1 MPWTRPTLKQIVT
14 RVEADLT
21 SRLTGG
27 SALLRRSMLAI
38 LARVFAGAIHILHG
52 FLEFLALQLFID
64 TAESDYLDRHAVI
77 WGVPRIAASFAVGTL
92 TLTGVDGT
100 EIPAGTVF
108 LRDDGIEYTT
118 DALATIASGTATV
131 AVTCTTAGEAGNTDT
146 GLTFQIESPI
156 LNLNDTATVASPGIT
171 GGVETETDAALRVR
185 ILARI
190 QNPPAGGSESDYIA
204 WAKSIS
210 GIGQAWVFA
219 NYYGLGTVAVVVRT
233 DDPDNFTPSGPLVT
247 EVQTYIDTVR
257 PVTAAVTVSPIVE
270 ILVDFDIS
278 IRENTSEL
286 RAAVTNALTELFID
300 DGEPAGTLLIS
311 HINEAI
317 LTSGLEDFEIT
328 GIDVD
333 GNPVS
338 IANITLTDFEY
349 PVLGTITFS
358 TLV

>member
-1 MPWTRPTLKQIVT
+1 MPWTRPTLSQIVT

-27 SALLRRSMLAI
+27 AALLRRSMLAI

-52 FLEFLALQLFID
+52 FLEFMSLQLFID
-64 TAESDYLDRHAVI
+64 TAESDYLDRHALI

-100 EIPAGTVF
+100 EISADTVF
-108 LRDDGIEYTT
+108 LRDDGVEYTT
-118 DALATIASGTATV
+118 DALVTIAGGTASV
-131 AVTCTTAGEAGNTDT
+131 AVTCTTAGETGNADT
-146 GLTFQIESPI
+146 GLTFQIETPV
-156 LNLNDTATVASPGIT
+156 LDLNDTATVASPGIT

-185 ILARI
+185 VLARI

-204 WAKSIS
+204 WAKTIS
-210 GIGQAWVFA
+210 GIEGAWVFA
-219 NYYGLGTVAVVVRT
+219 NYYGLGTVAVVIAGPS
-233 DDPDNFTPSGPLVT
+233 PDFTPSGPLVT
-247 EVQTYIDTVR
+247 EVQDYIDTVR

-270 ILVDFDIS
+270 VEIDMDIS
-278 IRENTSEL
+278 IRENISQL
-286 RAAVTNALTELFID
+286 RDAVTIALEDVFRD
-300 DGEPAGTLLIS
+300 DAEPGGTLLIS

-328 GIDVD
+328 QLYVNGS
-333 GNPVS
+333 PV
-338 IANITLTDFEY
+338 ALGNITLTGFEY
-349 PVLGTITFS
+349 PIIGILTFS